1 MSDKVT
7 RERMLGW
14 LRDKQLEADDLQDGH
29 AFDMVVAIRALILA
43 QEGEMI
49 MTHTWRRHGDFA
61 WCEDCGAFEWRDEQ
75 GRRCTAFP
83 HSLIAHGPEVSRE
96 FVEKWNKRIA
106 ESVNVQ
112 VITEVGEQSFD
123 WDLVYPGSENL
134 RAMLTEAGVTVKE
147 GE

>member
-7 RERMLGW
+7 REDMLQEFDQMTENCREQMDLAGSCQGCLGYYGNKA
-14 LRDKQLEADDLQDGH
+14 LRC
-29 AFDMVVAIRALILA
+29 LI
-43 QEGEMI
+43 E
-49 MTHTWRRHGDFA
+49 
-61 WCEDCGAFEWRDEQ
+61 
-75 GRRCTAFP
+75 
-83 HSLIAHGPEVSRE
+83 HGPKVSRE

-123 WDLVYPGSENL
+123 YSLVYPGSENL

-147 GE
+147 GKNDQRKD